1 MRYTESS
8 RDLARYP
15 RCILTIVFISA
26 GQHLSTLFLDCVL
39 ALVAHGWHVDCVHE
53 CSPISVK
60 RQR

>member
-39 ALVAHGWHVDCVHE
+39 ALVAHG
-53 CSPISVK
+53 
-60 RQR
+60 